1 MLWAS
6 SPRTANQV
14 VAALEG
20 VTEWKP
26 KTIHTLLRRLVG
38 KGALAFEK
46 EGRELRLVFLHE
58 LMHLQ
63 RRDLLLSWVLVIVQA
78 VHWFNPVVWLAF
90 VRLRSERE
98 LACDAAVLRHLDPE
112 DHHRYG
118 SILIKLVEQFSTAI
132 PHQGLLPIINNQ
144 TEIKRRILMITQ
156 FKPVSRAVTLLS
168 GMLLTAFAVLVLT
181 RATEKPALAAPL
193 PERAQGGSTDRS
205 IHALQTGLEDQARL
219 IAEHQTRLDKLG
231 LDLAVSGMDPN
242 GSGAG
247 SPEIILQ
254 RLEAQRLEAS
264 ADFQRRLALYTA
276 LTNLS
281 RGELKAAA
289 TTTVPDVLL
298 TTLLQQEADNDQR
311 RVEKE
316 LAFDSHHPTVQ
327 AAQKLKLTID
337 RQINERLDGILGGL
351 NAQLLA
357 DKARFE
363 ILEKEVEKHRITN
376 IEREVRRRPY
386 LQAKRELENL
396 QVIRDRIE
404 SRLIDE
410 KIHRLENPSEV
421 TTPAA
426 RGGRTRTGE

>member
-1 MLWAS
+1 MVR
-6 SPRTANQV
+6 RTSGTAV
-14 VAALEG
+14 V
-20 VTEWKP
+20 
-26 KTIHTLLRRLVG
+26 
-38 KGALAFEK
+38 
-46 EGRELRLVFLHE
+46 
-58 LMHLQ
+58 
-63 RRDLLLSWVLVIVQA
+63 
-78 VHWFNPVVWLAF
+78 
-90 VRLRSERE
+90 
-98 LACDAAVLRHLDPE
+98 
-112 DHHRYG
+112 
-118 SILIKLVEQFSTAI
+118 
-132 PHQGLLPIINNQ
+132 
-144 TEIKRRILMITQ
+144 
-156 FKPVSRAVTLLS
+156 
-168 GMLLTAFAVLVLT
+168 
-181 RATEKPALAAPL
+181 
-193 PERAQGGSTDRS
+193 
-205 IHALQTGLEDQARL
+205 
-219 IAEHQTRLDKLG
+219 
-231 LDLAVSGMDPN
+231 
-242 GSGAG
+242 
-247 SPEIILQ
+247 
-254 RLEAQRLEAS
+254 
-264 ADFQRRLALYTA
+264 A

-289 TTTVPDVLL
+289 TTTVPDILL

-327 AAQKLKLTID
+327 AAQKLKSTID

-357 DKARFE
+357 DKARSE

>member
-1 MLWAS
+1 M
-6 SPRTANQV
+6 
-14 VAALEG
+14 
-20 VTEWKP
+20 
-26 KTIHTLLRRLVG
+26 
-38 KGALAFEK
+38 
-46 EGRELRLVFLHE
+46 
-58 LMHLQ
+58 
-63 RRDLLLSWVLVIVQA
+63 IVQA

-118 SILIKLVEQFSTAI
+118 SILIELVEQFSTAI

-193 PERAQGGSTDRS
+193 PGRAQGGSTDRS
-205 IHALQTGLEDQARL
+205 IHAFQTGLEDQARL

-264 ADFQRRLALYTA
+264 DDLPSTPLSPISLGESSRRL
-276 LTNLS
+276 
-281 RGELKAAA
+281 
-289 TTTVPDVLL
+289 
-298 TTLLQQEADNDQR
+298 
-311 RVEKE
+311 
-316 LAFDSHHPTVQ
+316 
-327 AAQKLKLTID
+327 
-337 RQINERLDGILGGL
+337 
-351 NAQLLA
+351 
-357 DKARFE
+357 
-363 ILEKEVEKHRITN
+363 
-376 IEREVRRRPY
+376 RRPPY
-386 LQAKRELENL
+386 RM
-396 QVIRDRIE
+396 
-404 SRLIDE
+404 S
-410 KIHRLENPSEV
+410 S
-421 TTPAA
+421 
-426 RGGRTRTGE
+426 